1 MPAQSA
7 ASHTPQRESRRHNN
21 FKENINFFEPGKQG
35 RRTGLVL
42 KDTGVRDEHGFEPV
56 SGIFSSP
63 QPTPHHPSPQRSPLR
78 SPQRA
83 PPNGNDS
90 ALGSSSMVLQDST
103 ENHTPSLTMTHVLTH
118 ASGSIPEISE
128 TLHLR
133 KTPHLPP
140 KAQTPRRSNI
150 QGSPIRHSAIKPVD
164 TQSSPQD
171 APSTTR
177 TSRRLDFANKQQN
190 KPQPNVAPSPSPFK
204 PRFGKSR
211 KSVFDLQQS
220 PGRPQ
225 YNQQDAD
232 DLDNSVQQVQDA
244 VNDLFQDDL
253 PKDVLSSARSTRSQ
267 KRKLSNPSSPVA
279 IQPSSVPKSNK
290 RQRPSLEHQQDQTTL
305 DHTIADQTT
314 MDQTTVDRTVMD
326 QTELPDQTD
335 AEYTY
340 ITVDQTEMPDQTDLS
355 DQTELPEQTELPDQ
369 TEMADQTEAPEE
381 TGIEYTWVDQTV
393 LDHTTYDQT
402 VMDDTNVEQTIADE
416 TAMDKTEATHMYDHT
431 MADATMADEDIAE
444 TTELPDEPVVE
455 ASAPLSTKKKRPF
468 EVRKDAQE
476 QPHEED
482 ASDHDQEPDLSSPS
496 HAAQDFIPPPE
507 DHVQD
512 ESEHEPQP
520 EPVKK
525 RGRPKAAAKTKGKK
539 KQQSAS
545 VEPRPRASRDSES
558 VGPDG
563 LKKPGP
569 KSIVNLR
576 AGTPAEDEGAK
587 TTRSGRTSIKPLKYW
602 CNETYIWNQGE
613 VEGIVRAEP
622 VEQPKPK
629 RAAPSR
635 KKGTRLGPIKEDE
648 EEDEDL
654 LPEAWEQELG
664 VINSTVRAWDPRTGT
679 GSTEVE
685 GVNEDI
691 AFAATAI
698 KTQDVHGSS
707 FRYAKVMTLPFFGSG
722 MVEIPPD
729 GYKRMKNSRKM
740 QMVFFVHEGKVTVDI
755 EDVQFGMTK
764 GGVWQ
769 VPRGN
774 NYAIMNESSTH
785 PAKIFFAQGCEI
797 QASSSQFEDMGRESQ
812 S

>member
-1 MPAQSA
+1 M
-7 ASHTPQRESRRHNN
+7 
-21 FKENINFFEPGKQG
+21 
-35 RRTGLVL
+35 
-42 KDTGVRDEHGFEPV
+42 
-56 SGIFSSP
+56 
-63 QPTPHHPSPQRSPLR
+63 
-78 SPQRA
+78 
-83 PPNGNDS
+83 
-90 ALGSSSMVLQDST
+90 
-103 ENHTPSLTMTHVLTH
+103 LTH
-118 ASGSIPEISE
+118 APGSIPDISE

-164 TQSSPQD
+164 AQSSPQD

-190 KPQPNVAPSPSPFK
+190 KPQPTVAPSPSPFK

-220 PGRPQ
+220 PGRPG
-225 YNQQDAD
+225 YNQQDDD

-244 VNDLFQDDL
+244 VNELFQDDPL
-253 PKDVLSSARSTRSQ
+253 KDIPSSARSTRSQ
-267 KRKLSNPSSPVA
+267 KRRLSNPPSPVA
-279 IQPSSVPKSNK
+279 SKPSSVPKSNK
-290 RQRPSLEHQQDQTTL
+290 RQRPSLEYQEDQMTV

-314 MDQTTVDRTVMD
+314 VDQTTVDQTMMD

-340 ITVDQTEMPDQTDLS
+340 ITVDQTEMPDQT
-355 DQTELPEQTELPDQ
+355 ELPEQTELPDQ
-369 TEMADQTEAPEE
+369 TEMPDQTEAPEE
-381 TGIEYTWVDQTV
+381 TGVEYTWVDQTV
-393 LDHTTYDQT
+393 LDQTTYDQT
-402 VMDDTNVEQTIADE
+402 AMDDTNVEHTVADE

-444 TTELPDEPVVE
+444 TTELPDEPAVE
-455 ASAPLSTKKKRPF
+455 TSAPLSNKKKRPF
-468 EVRKDAQE
+468 EVRKDAQD
-476 QPHEED
+476 QPHED
-482 ASDHDQEPDLSSPS
+482 DTNDHDQEADLSPSS

-520 EPVKK
+520 EPAKK

-576 AGTPAEDEGAK
+576 AGTPADDEGAK

-664 VINSTVRAWDPRTGT
+664 VINSTVRAWDPTTGT
-679 GSTEVE
+679 GSTELE
-685 GVNEDI
+685 GVNE
-691 AFAATAI
+691 
-698 KTQDVHGSS
+698 
-707 FRYAKVMTLPFFGSG
+707 G
-722 MVEIPPD
+722 MLLSCPLSEL
-729 GYKRMKNSRKM
+729 
-740 QMVFFVHEGKVTVDI
+740 H
-755 EDVQFGMTK
+755 
-764 GGVWQ
+764 
-769 VPRGN
+769 
-774 NYAIMNESSTH
+774 
-785 PAKIFFAQGCEI
+785 
-797 QASSSQFEDMGRESQ
+797 
-812 S
+812 